1 MVGGYDRYSPFY
13 RGLLQPVPLNPHYSW
28 NKTLI
33 HTDNIDKIY
42 TDIKNSEE
50 TSLDVET
57 TSLDWTSAEMI
68 SVNISTPNN
77 NYVGFYYKGY
87 FKENFLERLPSS
99 EELDALQKL
108 ALSRK
113 YCYMWNQFYDEMIL
127 RLRRPNF
134 FPRDFDN
141 TIDGL
146 DCLFQLDSNLRSGKN
161 LKTTGQIY
169 LGIPTMN
176 FEDAVGEDIKTA
188 DPLNIINYGSL
199 DGQMTLQLGQ
209 KFRSIYEKEY
219 PFMWELMKVFT
230 PALFEFIDTPQ
241 EFDFEYVSKLHFEL
255 QETIENLKSEFYSI
269 FGFCDLGSNEQKSLL
284 LQRLNFFTGKWNK
297 PKRDGTRYMS
307 VAANLLENLIKKTD
321 CKAAEYMVLYAQL
334 SHKANNFTTL
344 LRTHLLK
351 KNATENSLSKS
362 SIGNRFYLNRLIAP
376 TLRMAGSSYKIKN
389 DFLHYFTPINIQSVT
404 QPNFIKQKCTFNPE
418 TLETELFP
426 IEWPE
431 KATSIQ
437 GAEGTILIKKDW
449 EELSI
454 VEAGDQKLN
463 LRNTFTVPPDYLI
476 VEVDYSAQELRI
488 PAAQSGEPVFVE
500 SFRKGEDLHTNV
512 SKKIWGQDAGRD
524 KRGKAKIANFSLMYL
539 GTYWTLMDKLEM
551 PKSEAIEFEKEYRE
565 ALPTLYNWKQ
575 EVIQRARSTGS
586 VSTIFGWERRV
597 KSYYD
602 SRDSKLI
609 GFGDRTTVNSL
620 VQPYGAI
627 FLRIALSKL
636 HRILIGKGPE
646 KYSHWYEFSAYNPK
660 NGYIPAN
667 MDNPSGVR
675 GEGVYYIETTHDSIA
690 MGVPKTLAKKWAI
703 AQKHIME
710 SVTPKG
716 WKELGILMKADVEVA
731 KRLGSLVHLKPCEED
746 AMGNTPENFEWKLE

>member
-1 MVGGYDRYSPFY
+1 MADGYNRYSPFY
-13 RGLLQPVPLNPHYSW
+13 RGFLQPVPLNPNYSW
-28 NKTLI
+28 SKTLI
-33 HTDNIDKIY
+33 HSDNIDKISI
-42 TDIKNSEE
+42 DIEESEE

-68 SVNISTPNN
+68 SINISTPTD
-77 NYVGFYYKGY
+77 NYVGFYYTGY
-87 FKENFLERLPSS
+87 FPDEFLKKLPSP

-127 RLRRPNF
+127 RLRRPGF

-146 DCLFQLDSNLRSGKN
+146 DCLFQLDSNLRFGKS
-161 LKTTGQIY
+161 LKITGQTY
-169 LGIPTMN
+169 LGVPTMN

-199 DGQMTLQLGQ
+199 DGEMTLKLGQ
-209 KFRSIYEKEY
+209 KFRAIYEKEY

-241 EFDFEYVSKLHFEL
+241 EFDFDYVVKIHSEL
-255 QETIENLKSEFYSI
+255 QTSIENLKSEFYSK
-269 FGFCDLGSNEQKSLL
+269 FGFSDIGSNEQKSML
-284 LQRLNFFTGKWNK
+284 LQKLGFFTGKWNK

-307 VAANLLENLIKKTD
+307 VAADLLEGLVKKTN
-321 CKAAEYMVLYAQL
+321 CEAAQYMIDYAHL
-334 SHKANNFTTL
+334 SYKVNNFTTL
-344 LRTHLLK
+344 LKNHLMK
-351 KNATENSLSKS
+351 KNATEGPSAS
-362 SIGNRFYLNRLIAP
+362 SNIGNRFFLNRLVAP

-389 DFLHYFTPINIQSVT
+389 DFLHYFTPINIQSVA
-404 QPNFIKQKCTFNPE
+404 QPSFTKQKCTFNPE

-426 IEWPE
+426 TEWPE
-431 KATSIQ
+431 GATSIQ
-437 GAEGTILIKKDW
+437 GAEGTSILKEVW
-449 EELSI
+449 EKLPI
-454 VEAGDQKLN
+454 VEAGEQKLN

-500 SFRKGEDLHTNV
+500 SFKNGEDLHTNV
-512 SKKIWGQDAGRD
+512 SKKIWGENAGRKD
-524 KRGKAKIANFSLMYL
+524 RGKAKIANFSLMYL
-539 GTYWTLMDKLEM
+539 GTYWTLMDKLKM
-551 PKSEAIEFEKEYRE
+551 SKTEAIQFEKEYRE
-565 ALPTLYNWKQ
+565 ALPTLYSWK
-575 EVIQRARSTGS
+575 EDVIQKARNTGS

-602 SRDSKLI
+602 SRDSRLI

-636 HRILIGKGPE
+636 HRILIGKGSE
-646 KYSHWYEFSAYNPK
+646 KYAHWYEFSAYNPK

-667 MDNPSGVR
+667 MNNPRGVR
-675 GEGVYYIETTHDSIA
+675 GEGIYYIETTHDSIA
-690 MGVPKTLAKKWAI
+690 MGVPKTLTKKWAI

-710 SVTPKG
+710 SVTPKN
-716 WKELGILMKADVEVA
+716 WKELGILMKADVEVS

-746 AMGNTPENFEWKLE
+746 AMGLTPENFEWKLE